1 MILDICI
8 SILYYPGHGFSLSEL
23 FFCGYKKI
31 FNLFMISVFI
41 LTEIGVG
48 EIIYDLRKKIQEAQL
63 ELSQLGDPATEI
75 PELITSA
82 NLLRSNEYLIK
93 ANQAK
98 NNLIS
103 AYSQYVS
110 ALEELLSSVFEIQH
124 DLKEVLKEQSQLISA
139 KRKKQQ
145 VKKAKKTSK
154 TKLKKTRR

>member
-1 MILDICI
+1 MILDIYI
-8 SILYYPGHGFSLSEL
+8 SILYTLVIGFLYHNY

-31 FNLFMISVFI
+31 FNLFIIGVFV

-48 EIIYDLRKKIQEAQL
+48 EIIYDLRKKIQEAQS
-63 ELSQLGDPATEI
+63 ELSQLGDPASEI

-93 ANQAK
+93 ANQSK
-98 NNLIS
+98 TNLIS
-103 AYSQYVS
+103 AYSEYAS

-124 DLKEVLKEQSQLISA
+124 DLKEVLKEQSQLIST
-139 KRKKQQ
+139 KPKKQQ